1 MVYKSLILAIAAI
14 ALPTGIAIAEP
25 QFVTAAVPT
34 AANDLIAK
42 LAQTCDGRFVLSD
55 RAIVACQTEQ
65 FPRLSTDGQSFRN
78 QGVGAEFNTL
88 MRQLT
93 NNNVN

>member
-1 MVYKSLILAIAAI
+1 MKRLLILSAIVLAPI
-14 ALPTGIAIAEP
+14 GTALAEP
-25 QFVTAAVPT
+25 QFVTAAIPN
-34 AANDLIAK
+34 ASNELIAK
-42 LAQTCDGRFVLSD
+42 LSQTCDGRFVLSD

-65 FPRLSTDGQSFRN
+65 YPRLSTDGQSFRN

-93 NNNVN
+93 NSVN